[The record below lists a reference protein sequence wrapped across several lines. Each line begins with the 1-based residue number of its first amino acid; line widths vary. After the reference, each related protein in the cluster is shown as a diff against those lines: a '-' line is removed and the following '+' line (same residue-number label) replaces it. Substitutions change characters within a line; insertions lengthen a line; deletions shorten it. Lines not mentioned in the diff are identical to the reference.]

1 MHIKGRYWEALAT
14 GSIVLEQRNSLADLL
29 SPKPRIVNYV
39 QPDEIAA
46 IVAGYRARSQ
56 AELVE
61 EKLSQVIE
69 FKAIFDAATYFGQFL
84 K

>member
-1 MHIKGRYWEALAT
+1 M
-14 GSIVLEQRNSLADLL
+14 LEQRNSRAELL

-46 IVAGYRARSQ
+46 IVDSYRARSQ

-61 EKLSQVIE
+61 EKLSQVVE
-69 FKAIFDAATYFGQFL
+69 FKGIFDAPTYFGQFL